1 MDKILAQLD
10 GLIDR
15 YDELTEMM
23 ADPEVIADTKR
34 YLEVSKESASM
45 TDIVSKYKRYR
56 EVIKE
61 IAENDQMMRESDD
74 KELADLAKEELAD
87 LTVERDQLEDEIKL
101 MMVPKDPNDDKNII
115 MEIRG
120 AAGGDEASLF
130 AADLLDMYH
139 HYAERE
145 GWHF

>member
-1 MDKILAQLD
+1 MYKILAQLD
-10 GLIDR
+10 VLIDR

-61 IAENDQMMRESDD
+61 IAENDQMMRQ
-74 KELADLAKEELAD
+74 A
-87 LTVERDQLEDEIKL
+87 QLQ
-101 MMVPKDPNDDKNII
+101 N
-115 MEIRG
+115 
-120 AAGGDEASLF
+120 
-130 AADLLDMYH
+130 
-139 HYAERE
+139 
-145 GWHF
+145 